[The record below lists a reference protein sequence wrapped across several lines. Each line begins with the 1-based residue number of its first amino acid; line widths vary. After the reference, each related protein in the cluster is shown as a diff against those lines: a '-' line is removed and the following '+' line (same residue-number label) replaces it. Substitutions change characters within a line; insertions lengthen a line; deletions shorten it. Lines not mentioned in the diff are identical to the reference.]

1 MNSNKTFENCR
12 RKMDNLKR
20 LYPNFDNMVTYL
32 IEITKVSQKW
42 IEERKNTKIQRGI
55 IQGPDGKDII
65 DIS

>member
-1 MNSNKTFENCR
+1 
-12 RKMDNLKR
+12 MDNLKR